1 MSREVALATHH
12 VGSLCFNVF
21 EVQQSDAN
29 LQAIKIS
36 TEVALGSQRG
46 SSAWSFLTDL
56 LGETSGSKQFCLL
69 TEIDNIAVG
78 YLTGH
83 IIAKRCIVT
92 ALYVEEKCRSLGIG
106 ARLLNCAQQF
116 DANANETLVCVL
128 PGQRELKNLCEQ
140 AGLPAQLIFA
150 GTP

>member
-1 MSREVALATHH
+1 MSREVALATHL

-21 EVQQSDAN
+21 EVAQSDAV
-29 LQAIKIS
+29 LLAIKSS
-36 TEVALGSQRG
+36 TETALSSQRG
-46 SSAWSFLTDL
+46 ASAWTFLKAL
-56 LGETSGSKQFCLL
+56 LSETSSSKQFSLL
-69 TEIDNIAVG
+69 CEIDNIAVG
-78 YLTGH
+78 YLFGT
-83 IIAKRCIVT
+83 IIGNRCIVT

-106 ARLLNCAQQF
+106 ARLLTCAQQF

>member
-1 MSREVALATHH
+1 MVLSY
-12 VGSLCFNVF
+12 
-21 EVQQSDAN
+21 
-29 LQAIKIS
+29 
-36 TEVALGSQRG
+36 G
-46 SSAWSFLTDL
+46 SSLEANT
-56 LGETSGSKQFCLL
+56 TGSNNVAIGPSTLSLL
-69 TEIDNIAVG
+69 TGGDQNIAIGDSALFNILNGSNQNIAIG
-78 YLTGH
+78 YLTGTV
-83 IIAKRCIVT
+83 IGKRCIVT

-106 ARLLNCAQQF
+106 AHLLTCAQQF

>member
-21 EVQQSDAN
+21 EVQQSDTN
-29 LQAIKIS
+29 LQIIRSS
-36 TEVALGSQRG
+36 TEAASGSQRG
-46 SSAWSFLTDL
+46 ASAWSFFTAL
-56 LGETSGSKQFCLL
+56 LGETSGSKQFSLL

-83 IIAKRCIVT
+83 IIGNRCIVT
-92 ALYVEEKCRSLGIG
+92 ALYVEQGCRSLGIG

-116 DANANETLVCVL
+116 DANTNETLVCVL

-150 GTP
+150 GSP

>member
-1 MSREVALATHH
+1 
-12 VGSLCFNVF
+12 VGTLCFNIF
-21 EVQQSDAN
+21 EVQQSDTN
-29 LQAIKIS
+29 LQIIRSS
-36 TEVALGSQRG
+36 TEVASGSQRG
-46 SSAWSFLTDL
+46 SSAWSFLTAL
-56 LGETSGSKQFCLL
+56 LGETSGSKQFYFL

-83 IIAKRCIVT
+83 IIGKRCIVT

-106 ARLLNCAQQF
+106 ARLLTCAQQF

>member
-12 VGSLCFNVF
+12 VGPLCFNVF
-21 EVQQSDAN
+21 EVQESDAN
-29 LQAIKIS
+29 LQAIKGA
-36 TEVALGSQRG
+36 TEASLNAQRG
-46 SSAWSFLTDL
+46 ASALTFFSTL
-56 LGETSGSKQFCLL
+56 FRETSGSKQFSLL
-69 TEIDNIAVG
+69 SEIDSIAVG

-83 IIAKRCIVT
+83 VIGKRCIIT

-106 ARLLNCAQQF
+106 AHLLTCARQF
-116 DANANETLVCVL
+116 DSNANETLVCVL

>member
-12 VGSLCFNVF
+12 VGSLCFNIF
-21 EVQQSDAN
+21 EVQQTDESFHT
-29 LQAIKIS
+29 IKTA
-36 TEVALGSQRG
+36 TEAAHSSQRG
-46 SSAWSFLTDL
+46 ASGWTFFTAL
-56 LGETSGSKQFCLL
+56 LREASGNKQFALL
-69 TEIDNIAVG
+69 SEIDNIAVG

-83 IIAKRCIVT
+83 IIGKRCIVT

-106 ARLLNCAQQF
+106 ALLLACAQQF
-116 DANANETLVCVL
+116 EASTNETLVCVL